1 MRYVA
6 MDFETGNGYY
16 TSACSI
22 GLSYYEDHELVG
34 SESFLIRP
42 PDEVGKFHWYN
53 IKIHG
58 IKRSMVKDA
67 PTFDVVWECFRE
79 RVEGSV
85 LVCHNAGFDTEV
97 LCRCLEFYH
106 VPLPTCHYIC
116 TVEVS
121 KKVWPEL
128 ENHKLNTVAEALG
141 IALNHHDA
149 ASDAHACG
157 EILQYAMRKLGC
169 SDVYALAKKLGMQ
182 LGTITPEGRRSGAA
196 AKQIARK
203 RNCEQPEPK
212 TGKRAAAQNTEKRG
226 KTNET
231 DL

>member
-6 MDFETGNGYY
+6 MDFETGNGDY

-22 GLSYYEDHELVG
+22 GLSYYENHTLVG
-34 SESFLIRP
+34 SENFLIRP
-42 PDEVGKFHWYN
+42 PDSVGKFHWYN
-53 IKIHG
+53 VKIHG

-67 PTFDVVWECFRE
+67 PTFDQIWEKFKAQ
-79 RVEGSV
+79 VEGSV
-85 LVCHNAGFDTEV
+85 LVCHNAAFDTEV

-106 VPLPTCHYIC
+106 IPLPTCRYIC

-128 ENHKLNTVAEALG
+128 ENHKLNTVAQALN
-141 IALNHHDA
+141 IQLNHHEA

-157 EILQYAMRKLGC
+157 EILQHALRQTHCTDAHMLAEKLGIR
-169 SDVYALAKKLGMQ
+169 
-182 LGTITPEGRRSGAA
+182 LGTISPESRRKAVA

-203 RNCEQPEPK
+203 QK
-212 TGKRAAAQNTEKRG
+212 MHKKMTQKNTDTIEREEK
-226 KTNET
+226 
-231 DL
+231 

>member
-1 MRYVA
+1 MRYAA
-6 MDFETGNGYY
+6 MDFETGNGCY

-22 GLSYYEDHELVG
+22 GLSYYEDDTRVG

-53 IKIHG
+53 VKIHG

-67 PTFDVVWECFRE
+67 PTFDVVWEKIRE
-79 RVEGSV
+79 RIEGSV

-106 VPLPTCHYIC
+106 VPLPTCRYIC

-149 ASDAHACG
+149 ASDAHASG
-157 EILQYAMRKLGC
+157 EILQCAMRKLGC
-169 SDVYALAKKLGMQ
+169 SDVYALAHKLGMQ

-196 AKQIARK
+196 SKQVARK
-203 RNCEQPEPK
+203 KSGEPSK
-212 TGKRAAAQNTEKRG
+212 TGRGNPAKNIEKRG
-226 KTNET
+226 KEQ
-231 DL
+231 